1 MSVLVYKFAF
11 ITIYTLIMRNLTLLV
26 LFVLSLIS
34 CDQKKKETKQN
45 ETPLENNTI
54 AAVYET
60 YEMDIE
66 GMTCEIGCAR
76 TIESKLS
83 KMKGVSYSKVDFESK
98 KGVFTID
105 TNIVNEQKVREK
117 IAGIAGGDLYSVVNS
132 KKINKILK

>member
-1 MSVLVYKFAF
+1 
-11 ITIYTLIMRNLTLLV
+11 MRNLTLLV

-117 IAGIAGGDLYSVVNS
+117 IAGIAGGDLYSVVN
-132 KKINKILK
+132 

>member
-1 MSVLVYKFAF
+1 MKN
-11 ITIYTLIMRNLTLLV
+11 LIF
-26 LFVLSLIS
+26 LFVFILSFIS
-34 CDQKKKETKQN
+34 CTQDKKKPTQ
-45 ETPLENNTI
+45 ENNSTEKTTI

-83 KMKGVSYSKVDFESK
+83 KTKGVAYSKVDFESK

-105 TNIVNEQKVREK
+105 TNILNEQKVKEK
-117 IAGIAGGDLYSVVNS
+117 IDGIAGGDLYFVVKS

>member
-1 MSVLVYKFAF
+1 MKK
-11 ITIYTLIMRNLTLLV
+11 LIILCLLV
-26 LFVLSLIS
+26 ASIIGCS
-34 CDQKKKETKQN
+34 NEKKTEQN
-45 ETPLENNTI
+45 KTSEIQTENNQV
-54 AAVYET
+54 AALQS

-83 KMKGVSYSKVDFESK
+83 KVKGVSYSKVDFETK

-105 TNIVNEQKVREK
+105 TNLISEEKVKEK
-117 IAGIAGGDLYSVVNS
+117 IDGIAGGNLYSVVKS